1 MKISELIK
9 KLEAVKVAEGDIEVV
24 IQYRDNGGDFDGVS
38 NDLYFSTKSNL
49 ANVTLVDDE
58 GVETNYN
65 TLEKA
70 IIL

>member
-24 IQYRDNGGDFDGVS
+24 IRYRDNGGDFDGVT